1 MAEKANDNNY
11 WLLEWEEPAANNS
24 SDEDSSN
31 ASGRKNGNKNESSD
45 DGSSDGSSD
54 SSELEEGSTCTESSE
69 EEDDSSDSSVDDA
82 NHFAPGTVQ
91 GTLETSIVGSNIVG
105 GDIVAE
111 EIIGD
116 VQGRQPF
123 EEIIGEEVVGD
134 TGHDETAGNDSE
146 LLIAIAGDRQP
157 ASDRRQN
164 ANCVVQYM
172 EAGGYVDGAEMDV
185 NDVAGE
191 EIVVRK
197 KASKKKKKNQ
207 SREQGRPKGKLTTDK
222 KGGQKRLHEC
232 PICDKTFSSREAI
245 RTHMKLH
252 SDPDLF
258 RCKLCDKDFKFKQSL
273 QRHMSHH
280 TGEFPFYC
288 RICGKGFVKGA
299 RCRDHERVHLKELD
313 KSGHDKP
320 SSKPRDSSK
329 SERKAMK
336 EVKGIHLDDDMDEMD
351 DVDDDFVDHADEN
364 PWAQSDSDSSPPKKP
379 DDLQIGAY
387 EEIEAGSSK
396 NSKNLD
402 RKRKRKSKSPLK
414 LKIKIGQ

>member
-1 MAEKANDNNY
+1 MKDADY
-11 WLLEWEEPAANNS
+11 RIYLL
-24 SDEDSSN
+24 
-31 ASGRKNGNKNESSD
+31 
-45 DGSSDGSSD
+45 
-54 SSELEEGSTCTESSE
+54 
-69 EEDDSSDSSVDDA
+69 
-82 NHFAPGTVQ
+82 
-91 GTLETSIVGSNIVG
+91 
-105 GDIVAE
+105 
-111 EIIGD
+111 GD

-134 TGHDETAGNDSE
+134 LNHEESAANDSE

-157 ASDRRQN
+157 DSVKKQN

-172 EAGGYVDGAEMDV
+172 EETGAFDGEGARYVDEMDV

-191 EIVVRK
+191 EIVRK
-197 KASKKKKKNQ
+197 KPSKKKKKAQ
-207 SREQGRPKGKLTTDK
+207 SKSKEQGKSKAKSSSEK
-222 KGGQKRLHEC
+222 KSGGGQKKIHEC

-313 KSGHDKP
+313 KTGSDKQAL
-320 SSKPRDSSK
+320 SKPEGK
-329 SERKAMK
+329 ARKA
-336 EVKGIHLDDDMDEMD
+336 VKGAKGIRLDDSVDDID
-351 DVDDDFVDHADEN
+351 DVDDFVDHADEN
-364 PWAQSDSDSSPPKKP
+364 PWAQSDSDSNPPKRSE
-379 DDLQIGAY
+379 DLQIGAY
-387 EEIEAGSSK
+387 EEIESGSK
-396 NSKNLD
+396 NSKKSDND
-402 RKRKRKSKSPLK
+402 KKRKRKSKSPLK

>member
-1 MAEKANDNNY
+1 M
-11 WLLEWEEPAANNS
+11 S
-24 SDEDSSN
+24 
-31 ASGRKNGNKNESSD
+31 
-45 DGSSDGSSD
+45 
-54 SSELEEGSTCTESSE
+54 
-69 EEDDSSDSSVDDA
+69 
-82 NHFAPGTVQ
+82 
-91 GTLETSIVGSNIVG
+91 
-105 GDIVAE
+105 GDIDGV
-111 EIIGD
+111 
-116 VQGRQPF
+116 QPF
-123 EEIIGEEVVGD
+123 EEIIAEEVVGD
-134 TGHDETAGNDSE
+134 TNQDESAGNDSE

-157 ASDRRQN
+157 IADRKQT
-164 ANCVVQYM
+164 ANCVVEYM
-172 EAGGYVDGAEMDV
+172 EEAGGFDADGARYVDGMDV

-197 KASKKKKKNQ
+197 KASKKKKKAQ
-207 SREQGRPKGKLTTDK
+207 SKNKEQGKPKSSKSGGEK
-222 KGGQKRLHEC
+222 KAGSKKMHEC
-232 PICDKTFSSREAI
+232 PICDKMFSSREAI

-313 KSGHDKP
+313 KTGQDKLN
-320 SSKPRDSSK
+320 SK
-329 SERKAMK
+329 SRDDVKNDRRAIK
-336 EVKGIHLDDDMDEMD
+336 EVKGIHLDDDVDEID
-351 DVDDDFVDHADEN
+351 DVDDDFVNHPDEN
-364 PWAQSDSDSSPPKKP
+364 PWAQSDSDSSPPKKQ

-387 EEIEAGSSK
+387 EEIESADAKHSK
-396 NSKNLD
+396 NAD